1 MANITAKPNFTSG
14 SAMNLLDPNT
24 WVGGVVPGPTDVAII
39 PSQAGHARIRL
50 VNFGYLPW
58 EGKSSV
64 AAGAFNKNQFGT
76 NESYAGI
83 YVSDIQAS
91 GLYQHPGC
99 DYTSSG
105 SIFIGTN
112 QNYDLENSFVKIDFT
127 GSFLSSNDYFLSCSV
142 DHSYRPWVT
151 SNIMTGSNDSS
162 FTGYATGPIQYN
174 ARVYPANA
182 NGEPA
187 WNRYE
192 LTGSQQW
199 YVGAIRIG
207 DISYLEL
214 KDQSHLILVSPNGGS
229 YGENIDLRTY
239 APYGSV
245 IKITD
250 EVIIENSGSSNEA
263 TSQQNGIYGYNTSG
277 ITVIIS
283 GSSNYSSSFLSQS
296 AQAGEDYITI
306 SDSSSFS
313 AGDYITIQ
321 SEGSYQYGEFN
332 LPSHVSSGSYN
343 YTVKYGQ
350 TTKMPTGSAPAD
362 LNNFDKGIE
371 LDGSPV
377 TSFTPTTF
385 NTTGFTHDVMND
397 EIVQIVSMSG
407 HTATIAKLMGKNGAV
422 QEDKGTYTYKEFV
435 ETFNTTTDF
444 YTGNKR
450 AILID
455 SQHKSYKKGDSL
467 VINDKAYN
475 IHSISSHLS
484 QSLFA
489 DFTNNAE
496 PTEVFQ
502 VPEYRF
508 TGSRYGLN
516 TTNTNIYS
524 FLSRYNPYLNGSW
537 ASGSRGGTRSFYMDS
552 ASFARPDNGSLVDNY
567 MGDTIR
573 LKDIL
578 FDDGEITI
586 SGSLCRDFGSYN
598 SNSGIAIG
606 WAGLSTWPDA
616 YHEQVQTGMA
626 YNPTVPRNFRYF
638 ILNGTYLSLQGP
650 REARGTVWDLSGN
663 ANYNF
668 DPTLLP
674 SVNHTG
680 SGESF
685 HLKTVVEADKT
696 LATHYYGNSSGEYKM
711 LSQKHLP
718 IKSPI
723 GFSIRKYA
731 SIFSISVKQRYQL
744 AILDTTDSFSK
755 NDEIREGG
763 LLYNHEANKVT
774 KWWAT
779 EIEDAYG
786 FQNITDQWWRNRG
799 SGSIQP
805 YRHSYNRTNTY
816 VNYNSSSV
824 NVDTGIS
831 YNGAYYF
838 ADTPYIPN
846 TGNADPDNG
855 YAYSGYSFQTV
866 DLGDN
871 VIFDTVGVFF
881 DLGEENTYNSTIT
894 GIKIEV
900 SDDVTNDGGW
910 ELVYGLQDDERNPTG
925 IGAMRYYTFPSGSV
939 NKRFIKFSLNEPT
952 YHDFGKFSVFNFSSG
967 SNGAQGD
974 VLNKIKLKNANN
986 FKVGDTILFW
996 NKALYAPTY
1005 YNRIRYNNQR
1015 YIFRPINVAGVP
1027 QTGYATNG
1035 TVGGLERYRT
1045 ITAISGSVITL
1056 DRAPAYCAIG
1066 KGTLVV
1072 KLNRGN
1078 LQFKAN
1084 SARHS
1089 CWINPGSQAPV
1100 NTVQDISHVC
1110 VKGGG
1115 IYLRQGT
1122 TGQPNNSN
1130 VSLRI
1135 EDVGVSG
1142 YYGSYAGIN
1151 LQGPSFLARNLV
1163 STNPILFDGLGYQY
1177 NTPIPTSRKVFNTF
1191 AVDQYTTRVWAV
1203 RIYSPYIESNFNMT
1217 MLGTSLF
1224 LSPSYSTG
1232 MNNIFGLI
1240 RVANSYWG
1248 SSHYNAFGNIPLWY
1262 PTRRNNFLDNVLVNP
1277 RYLNGSSTI
1286 PYNQYKPMDPAMN
1299 FRPWQLSSNV
1309 SIDGRGCTVLYP
1321 TWNTSLFSTVDGD
1334 TSNEGTYVRSY
1345 HGIEKP
1351 SVITGYPQGGGG
1363 FQTQKNPN
1371 TNEYTIYKGHEQG
1384 QNTDT
1389 RYCNPIYQVIF
1400 YTTKEM
1406 EVTVQSSFDYR
1417 IPKYLANQRSIYT
1430 NSSNYYI
1437 DGRYAYDFD
1446 GQNYPSLMLVDLTN
1460 HQNLLHKT
1468 PLKNFSDDTF
1478 ESHEFNHKVKIPPF
1492 TQIGLWLYNWQG
1504 AYIAAGSHGGEI
1516 MVYKNMQTNL
1526 FVDPND
1532 RNHIQVVAD
1541 TFNSSRLF
1549 HIDAENNTILGNP
1562 GSPNYGAQIVTRT
1575 DSNPSSIVR
1584 FNKIKL

>member
-24 WVGGVVPGPTDVAII
+24 WVGGVVPGPSDVAII
-39 PSQAGHARIRL
+39 PSQAGHARIRWAR
-50 VNFGYLPW
+50 FGYLPW

-64 AAGAFNKNQFGT
+64 AAGAFNDNQFGT
-76 NESYAGI
+76 NEDRAGI
-83 YVSDIQAS
+83 YCTDIQNS

-99 DYTSSG
+99 DYTTSG

-112 QNYDLENSFVKIDFT
+112 QNYDLYSSFVKIDFT
-127 GSFLSSNDYFLSCSV
+127 GSYLSSTDYFLSCSI
-142 DHSYRPWVT
+142 DHSWRPWAI
-151 SNIMTGSNDSS
+151 SNIMTGSNDYS

-187 WNRYE
+187 WNKYE

-199 YVGAIRIG
+199 YVGAIRMG
-207 DISYLEL
+207 DISHLEI
-214 KDQSHLILVSPNGGS
+214 KDQAHLILVSPNGGT

-245 IKITD
+245 VKITD
-250 EVIIENSGSSNEA
+250 EAIIENSGSSNES
-263 TSQQNGIYGYNTSG
+263 TNQQNGLYGYSTSG

-283 GSSNYSSSFLSQS
+283 GSSNYSSSFLSKS

-306 SDSSSFS
+306 DNSSSFS

-321 SEGSYQYGEFN
+321 SKGSYQVGEFN
-332 LPSHVSSGSYN
+332 LPDNVSSGSYN
-343 YTVKYGQ
+343 YTFKYGQ
-350 TTKMPTGSAPAD
+350 LAKLPTGSAPDD

-371 LDGSPV
+371 LDDSPV
-377 TSFTPTTF
+377 TSFTPTNIQTP
-385 NTTGFTHDVMND
+385 GFTHDIMND

-422 QEDKGTYTYKEFV
+422 QEDKGTYTYKEFI
-435 ETFNTTTDF
+435 ETFGTTTNF

-484 QSLFA
+484 QSFLA
-489 DFTNNAE
+489 DFTNGAE

-508 TGSRYGLN
+508 TGSRYGLS
-516 TTNTNIYS
+516 TDTNTHRW
-524 FLSRYNPYLNGSW
+524 LSRYNSYLDGGW
-537 ASGSRGGTRSFYMDS
+537 ASGSRGGIRSFYMNS
-552 ASFARPDNGSLVDNY
+552 ASFHRTGNPSTLYENY

-573 LKDIL
+573 LKDVL

-586 SGSLCRDFGSYN
+586 SGSLCRDFGSYH
-598 SNSGIAIG
+598 STSTIAIG

-616 YHEQVQTGMA
+616 NYEQLQTGMT
-626 YNPTVPRNFRYF
+626 YNPSAPRNFRYF
-638 ILNGTYLSLQGP
+638 ILNGTYLSLNGP
-650 REARGTVWDLSGN
+650 REGRSTIWRLDGD

-668 DPTLLP
+668 NPTLLP
-674 SVNHTG
+674 PANHTG

-685 HLKTVVEADKT
+685 HLKTVIEADKT

-711 LSQKHLP
+711 VSHQHLP

-723 GFSIRKYA
+723 GISIRRYA
-731 SIFSISVKQRYQL
+731 SIFSISIKQRYQL
-744 AILDTTDSFSK
+744 AILDTTDPFSK

-824 NVDTGIS
+824 NVDNGVTYGGPY
-831 YNGAYYF
+831 YNSDSAYV
-838 ADTPYIPN
+838 PN
-846 TGNADPDNG
+846 RGDAAPSNN
-855 YAYSGYSFQTV
+855 YAYGGYSFQTV

-871 VIFDTVGVFF
+871 VVFDTVGAFF
-881 DLGEENTYNSTIT
+881 NQGEENDYSETIT
-894 GIKIEV
+894 GVKIEV
-900 SDDVTNDGGW
+900 SDDVVNGGW
-910 ELVYGLQDDERNPTG
+910 ELVYGPQDDERDPTG

-939 NKRFIKFSLNEPT
+939 NKRFIKFSLYESGYN
-952 YHDFGKFSVFNFSSG
+952 DFGKFSVFNFTSG
-967 SNGAQGD
+967 SNGEQGD

-986 FKVGDTILFW
+986 FKVGDAIVFW
-996 NKALYAPTY
+996 NKALYSSTY
-1005 YNRIRYNNQR
+1005 YNRIIYNNQR
-1015 YIFRPINVAGVP
+1015 YIFRPANVAGVAT
-1027 QTGYATNG
+1027 TGYATNG

-1066 KGTLVV
+1066 KGSLVI

-1078 LQFKAN
+1078 LKFKAN
-1084 SARHS
+1084 SARHA
-1089 CWINPGSQAPV
+1089 CWINPSAGSPS
-1100 NTVQDISHVC
+1100 NFIQDISHVF
-1110 VKGGG
+1110 VQGGG
-1115 IYLRQGT
+1115 IYLRQNVG
-1122 TGQPNNSN
+1122 GNVNNSN
-1130 VSLRI
+1130 VPLRV

-1151 LQGPSFLARNLV
+1151 IQAPTFLGRNLV
-1163 STNPILFDGLGYQY
+1163 STNAMIFDGHGYGY
-1177 NTPIPTSRKVFNTF
+1177 NTPIQSSRKAFNTF
-1191 AVDQYTTRVWAV
+1191 TVDQYTSKVWTH
-1203 RIYSPYIESNFNMT
+1203 RSYTPYIESNFQMT
-1217 MLGTSLF
+1217 LLGAGIF
-1224 LSPSYSTG
+1224 LSPTHTVG
-1232 MNNIFGLI
+1232 MSSIYGII
-1240 RVANSYWG
+1240 RIANSYFG
-1248 SSHYNAFGNIPLWY
+1248 ASNYNPFSNIPLWY
-1262 PTRRNNFLDNVLVNP
+1262 PVRRNIYLDNILIDA
-1277 RYLNGSSTI
+1277 RYLNGTSTI
-1286 PYNQYKPMDPAMN
+1286 PYSQYQTMDPAMN
-1299 FRPWQLSSNV
+1299 FRPWQLSSNI
-1309 SIDGRGCTVLYP
+1309 SIDARKSTLLYP
-1321 TWNTSLFSTVDGD
+1321 TYNTSLFNAVDGD
-1334 TSNEGTYVRSY
+1334 TANEGTYIKKY
-1345 HGIEKP
+1345 HGIGNP
-1351 SVITGYPQGGGG
+1351 SVITGYAYGGSGY
-1363 FQTQKNPN
+1363 QTQKNPN
-1371 TNEYTIYKGHEQG
+1371 TNEYTIYKDIPQANSG
-1384 QNTDT
+1384 DS
-1389 RYCNPIYQVIF
+1389 RYAAPIYQVVF

-1406 EVTVQSSFDYR
+1406 EVTIQSSFDYR
-1417 IPKYLANQRSIYT
+1417 IPKYLANQRSAY
-1430 NSSNYYI
+1430 SNTADYSI
-1437 DGRYAYDFD
+1437 GSRYAYDFD
-1446 GQNYPSLMLVDLTN
+1446 GQNYPSLMLVDITN
-1460 HQNLLHKT
+1460 HRNLLYKT
-1468 PLKNFSDDTF
+1468 NLKNFSDDTF

-1492 TQIGLWLYNWQG
+1492 TQIGLWLYNIQG
-1504 AYIAAGSHGGEI
+1504 QYAAAGSSGGEI

-1526 FVDPND
+1526 LIDANNKNNIHVSS
-1532 RNHIQVVAD
+1532 D

-1549 HIDAENNTILGNP
+1549 HINAENNTILGPP
-1562 GSPNYGAQIVTRT
+1562 GSPNYGAQVITRAANDT
-1575 DSNPSSIVR
+1575 NSIIR